1 MISATNPIL
10 IAYHLLKTNKKK
22 LKICTP
28 LREKENFFLESK
40 QYVMFEAK
48 QECDSEYDRLDS
60 KGEVKARTGGNGR
73 STDVCV
79 HEEEANGDAKGWAR

>member
-1 MISATNPIL
+1 
-10 IAYHLLKTNKKK
+10 
-22 LKICTP
+22 
-28 LREKENFFLESK
+28 
-40 QYVMFEAK
+40 MFEAK